1 MAEKLVTESR
11 GTLTAT
17 VALDSSLATHHVVAA
32 TVVHEAW
39 VDCIAIVAI
48 ASITPLADTFA
59 LQERIIS
66 ILKSYQ
72 SILIYYPKKG
82 LKI

>member
-1 MAEKLVTESR
+1 MA
-11 GTLTAT
+11 
-17 VALDSSLATHHVVAA
+17 AA
-32 TVVHEAW
+32 VVHEAW

-59 LQERIIS
+59 LQERGIS
-66 ILKSYQ
+66 ILKTYQ
-72 SILIYYPKKG
+72 SILIYYPEKD